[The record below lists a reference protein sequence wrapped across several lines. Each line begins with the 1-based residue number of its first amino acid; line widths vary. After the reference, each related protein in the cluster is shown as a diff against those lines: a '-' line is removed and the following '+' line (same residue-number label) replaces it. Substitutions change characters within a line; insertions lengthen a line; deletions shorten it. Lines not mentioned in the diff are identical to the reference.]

1 MNILICD
8 NYQTLSEKAAEI
20 IARQVV
26 TKPDCTL
33 GLATGSTPIGTYE
46 ALVELYRAG
55 KVDFS
60 RVTSYNLDEYYP
72 MSPTNPQSYRYF
84 MEEHLF
90 RHINIQPD
98 ATFVPNGETDNPAA
112 TCADYDRRIA
122 AAGGIDLQ
130 LLGIGQNGHIG
141 FNEPDTALYAST
153 HLTPLTE
160 DTISA
165 NARFFSSPEE
175 VPTHAISM
183 GMGSIL
189 RARSIL
195 LLISGKNK
203 HAALSQ
209 LLTDKVDPLCP
220 ATFLKL
226 HPCVTV
232 LCDREAYD
240 G

>member
-8 NYQTLSEKAAEI
+8 SYQALSEKAAEI
-20 IARQVV
+20 IACQVAQ
-26 TKPDCTL
+26 KPDCIL
-33 GLATGSTPIGTYE
+33 GLATGSTPVGTYA
-46 ALVELYRAG
+46 ALARLWREG

-72 MSPTNPQSYRYF
+72 MAPSNPQSYRYF
-84 MEEHLF
+84 MEEQLF
-90 RHINIQPD
+90 RHINIRPE
-98 ATFVPNGETDNPAA
+98 ATHVPSGETDNPAA
-112 TCADYDRRIA
+112 TCAEYDRAID

-141 FNEPDTALYAST
+141 FNEPGETLWAST

-160 DTISA
+160 DTILA

-203 HAALSQ
+203 HSALSQ

>member
-8 NYQTLSEKAAEI
+8 SYGHLSEKAAEM
-20 IARQVV
+20 IARQVN
-26 TKPDCTL
+26 TKPDCVL
-33 GLATGSTPIGTYE
+33 GLATGSTPIGTYA
-46 ALVELYRAG
+46 ALTKLYEAG

-72 MSPTNPQSYRYF
+72 MSPENPQSYRYF
-84 MEEHLF
+84 MEEQLF
-90 RHINIQPD
+90 RHINIRPEATHVPD
-98 ATFVPNGETDNPAA
+98 GATDNPSA
-112 TCADYDRRIA
+112 TCADYDRQIE

-141 FNEPDTALYAST
+141 FNEPGATLHAST

-160 DTISA
+160 DTIAA

-209 LLTDKVDPLCP
+209 LLSDKVDPLCP

>member
-8 NYQTLSEKAAEI
+8 SYGHLSEKAAEM
-20 IARQVV
+20 IARQVN
-26 TKPDCTL
+26 TKPDCVL
-33 GLATGSTPIGTYE
+33 GLATGSTPIGTYA
-46 ALVELYRAG
+46 ALTKLYEAG

-72 MSPTNPQSYRYF
+72 MSPENPQSYRYF
-84 MEEHLF
+84 MEEQLF
-90 RHINIQPD
+90 RHINIRPEATHVPD
-98 ATFVPNGETDNPAA
+98 GATDNPAA
-112 TCADYDRRIA
+112 TCADYDRQIE

-141 FNEPDTALYAST
+141 FNEPDATLYAST

-160 DTISA
+160 DTIAA

-209 LLTDKVDPLCP
+209 LLSDKVDPLCP